1 MRKSKV
7 MKPQKSC
14 YLLFRS
20 CGKII
25 TLCISL
31 SLAGCGNALDRSY
44 NEATLDKD
52 ATEITEQTDSTCR
65 ALLLGTII
73 RFKFETRPLEGMTY
87 RELLEEG
94 EKYKADQ
101 EKLFDLRGGM
111 TQSN

>member
-1 MRKSKV
+1 
-7 MKPQKSC
+7 MKQLKSC

-25 TLCISL
+25 ALCISL
-31 SLAGCGNALDRSY
+31 SLAGCGNALDRNY

-94 EKYKADQ
+94 ERYKADQ
-101 EKLFDLRGGM
+101 EKLFDSRGGM
-111 TQSN
+111 TQSD

>member
-1 MRKSKV
+1 MKV
-7 MKPQKSC
+7 MAPLKTS
-14 YLLFRS
+14 YLLLRT
-20 CGKII
+20 CRNII
-25 TLCISL
+25 GLCITL
-31 SLAGCGNALDRSY
+31 SLAGCGDALDRSY

-52 ATEITEQTDSTCR
+52 ATEITAQTDSTCR

-101 EKLFDLRGGM
+101 EKLLDSRGGM
-111 TQSN
+111 TQRN

>member
-1 MRKSKV
+1 MKV
-7 MKPQKSC
+7 MEPLKSF
-14 YLLFRS
+14 YLIFRS
-20 CGKII
+20 CGSLVA
-25 TLCISL
+25 LCVSL
-31 SLAGCGNALDRSY
+31 SLAGCGDALDRSY

-52 ATEITEQTDSTCR
+52 AIEITEQTDSTCR

-101 EKLFDLRGGM
+101 EKLLDSRGGM
-111 TQSN
+111 TQRD

>member
-1 MRKSKV
+1 MKKKLMGHLKSFCL
-7 MKPQKSC
+7 Q
-14 YLLFRS
+14 
-20 CGKII
+20 CGSLQGVVLI
-25 TLCISL
+25 LSFCLSL
-31 SLAGCGNALDRSY
+31 SGCGDALDRSY

-52 ATEITEQTDSTCR
+52 ATDITAQTDSTRR

-101 EKLFDLRGGM
+101 QKRLDLRRRM
-111 TQSN
+111 TQTD